1 MQVPIPD
8 TASRFRDDTGSY
20 RMTSIGNT
28 DRSGFMLIDQTLS
41 GRTILLV
48 ITGGIAAYKTPDLV
62 RRLRER
68 GARVRVV
75 MTKGAQGFITPMT
88 LGAVS
93 GEPVF
98 SELWDREAEHD
109 IGHIRLARDAD
120 LIVVAPASADFLAK
134 MANGLADDLASTILL
149 ATAAPVLIAPAMNPK
164 MWSHPATQRNATA
177 LLGDGIAFIGPENG
191 EMAEAGESGLGRM
204 SEPMDIAM
212 AVEEH
217 FAPDR
222 TQGPLAGRHVLVTA
236 GPTHEPIDPVRYIA
250 NRSSGKQGYAL
261 ARAAYR
267 AGAKVTLVSG
277 PTRLDAPRGVER
289 VMVQTAGEMLAAVE
303 AALPAD
309 IGIFAAAVADW
320 RVAEPSGSKM
330 KKEAGASAASLH
342 LVENPDILK
351 TIAMGPKR
359 PRLVMGFAAETA
371 DMEKHG
377 MDKLTRKNANYIVA
391 NNVAPPDGKALG
403 GVMGGD
409 ANTVTLLTRDGNEAW
424 ATMSKDA
431 VAEKLIARLAADLH
445 G

>member
-1 MQVPIPD
+1 
-8 TASRFRDDTGSY
+8 
-20 RMTSIGNT
+20 
-28 DRSGFMLIDQTLS
+28 MLIDQTLS

-75 MTKGAQGFITPMT
+75 MTKGAASFITPMT

-98 SELWDREAEHD
+98 TELWDRDAEQD
-109 IGHIRLARDAD
+109 IGHIRLAREAD
-120 LIVVAPASADFLAK
+120 LVVVAPATADFIAK
-134 MANGLADDLASTILL
+134 MAHGLADDLASTILL
-149 ATAAPVLIAPAMNPK
+149 ATTANVLIAPAMNPK
-164 MWSHPATQRNATA
+164 MWDHRATQRNVETLQA
-177 LLGDGIAFIGPENG
+177 DGVRFIGPEAG
-191 EMAEAGESGLGRM
+191 EMAETGESGIGRM

-212 AVEEH
+212 AVEAH

-222 TQGPLAGRHVLVTA
+222 TQGQLAGKHVVVTA

-261 ARAAYR
+261 AKAAYD
-267 AGAKVTLVSG
+267 AGARVTLISG
-277 PTRLDAPRGVER
+277 PTKLDAPAGVDR
-289 VMVQTAGEMLAAVE
+289 VEVQTAKEMLAATQ

-320 RVAEPSGSKM
+320 RAAHPAEGKLKKDGSGSIPAL
-330 KKEAGASAASLH
+330 ELA
-342 LVENPDILK
+342 ENPDILK
-351 TIAMGPKR
+351 TIAMGANR

-371 DMEKHG
+371 DMEAHG
-377 MDKLTRKNANYIVA
+377 KDKLVRKNANYIVA
-391 NNVAPPDGKALG
+391 NNVAPPEGQALG

-409 ANTVTLLTRDGNEAW
+409 ANTVTLLTRDGAEPW
-424 ATMSKDA
+424 PTMSKQD
-431 VAEKLIARLAADLH
+431 VAKKLITRLADDLTQGAH